1 MAQKVIPLHACT
13 HTHTHTHTHV
23 WLGLGRHVGVAQLVF
38 RERLTRPGSSQGS
51 WSRCWGHPGT
61 WLSSCRVWI
70 SAPAASL
77 TGARNRTKASSRLLL
92 LPSLLRPSQEQS
104 LMRCWLARESGRLDS
119 QTPGPGIPAREQGQA
134 LSRVVTGRSSAQD
147 AGPRL
152 PGWLLH
158 HNKCGNI

>member
-1 MAQKVIPLHACT
+1 MAQKVIPLHT
-13 HTHTHTHTHV
+13 HTHTHTDTV
-23 WLGLGRHVGVAQLVF
+23 WLGLGCHVGVTQLVL
-38 RERLTRPGSSQGS
+38 RERLTRHGSSQGS
-51 WSRCWGHPGT
+51 WRSRGWGHPGR

-77 TGARNRTKASSRLLL
+77 TGAGNRTKASSRLLL
-92 LPSLLRPSQEQS
+92 LPSPIRPSQEQS

-152 PGWLLH
+152 PGRLLH
-158 HNKCGNI
+158 PNKCGNI